1 MTSGVIFG
9 FDYGTH
15 HIGLAVGQGVTQTAS
30 PLTILPAKQGIPNWD
45 TLSKLVL
52 EWSPD
57 RFIVGLPINMD
68 ETDSPMSARAIK
80 FARRLSGRFDRP
92 YEMIDERL
100 SSVEAR
106 ALSSKARVDD
116 LSAVL
121 ILETWFQNQIP
132 VSP

>member
-80 FARRLSGRFDRP
+80 FARRLSGRFDLP

-100 SSVEAR
+100 SSVEAK
-106 ALSSKARVDD
+106 ALSAKARVDD

>member
-15 HIGLAVGQGVTQTAS
+15 HIGLAVGQEVTQTAS

-80 FARRLSGRFDRP
+80 FARRLSGRFDLP

>member
-80 FARRLSGRFDRP
+80 FARRLSGRFDLP

-106 ALSSKARVDD
+106 ALSAKARVDD

-121 ILETWFQNQIP
+121 ILETWFQNQIA

>member
-106 ALSSKARVDD
+106 ALSAKARVDD

>member
-80 FARRLSGRFDRP
+80 FARRLSGRFGLP

>member
-80 FARRLSGRFDRP
+80 FARRLSGRFDLP

-106 ALSSKARVDD
+106 ALSAKARVDD

>member
-80 FARRLSGRFDRP
+80 FARRLSGRFDLP

-121 ILETWFQNQIP
+121 ILETWFQNQIA

>member
-80 FARRLSGRFDRP
+80 FARRLSGRFDLP
-92 YEMIDERL
+92 YEMSDERL

-106 ALSSKARVDD
+106 AISAKARVDD

>member
-1 MTSGVIFG
+1 
-9 FDYGTH
+9 
-15 HIGLAVGQGVTQTAS
+15 
-30 PLTILPAKQGIPNWD
+30 
-45 TLSKLVL
+45 
-52 EWSPD
+52 
-57 RFIVGLPINMD
+57 MD

-80 FARRLSGRFDRP
+80 FARRLSGRFDLP

>member
-80 FARRLSGRFDRP
+80 FARRLSGRFDLP

-100 SSVEAR
+100 SSVEEPGI
-106 ALSSKARVDD
+106 D
-116 LSAVL
+116 LGQFRNGVG
-121 ILETWFQNQIP
+121 NRG
-132 VSP
+132 

>member
-80 FARRLSGRFDRP
+80 FARRLSGRFDLP